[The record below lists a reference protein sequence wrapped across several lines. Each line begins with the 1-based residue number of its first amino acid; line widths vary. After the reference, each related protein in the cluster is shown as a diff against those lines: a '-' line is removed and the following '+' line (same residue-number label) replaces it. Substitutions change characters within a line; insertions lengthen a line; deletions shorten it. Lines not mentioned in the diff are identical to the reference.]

1 MKKTKKYLILSLI
14 LLAIAICYTALVK
27 MIDVQ
32 AIGPENSEVGFATI
46 NGAFHNKFGFS
57 EMFYKV
63 SKYAGYI
70 PFLLVAF
77 TGLMGLKELIEKKSL
92 SKVDSTI
99 YGLCGFYVL
108 FAIVYVAFEKI
119 AINFRPV
126 ILEEGLEASFPSTH
140 TMLAICICGSSMM
153 ASKYLI
159 KKENLRK
166 IFNICLEILMAVIVI
181 ARTLSGVHWITDI
194 IGGIIISS
202 YLLVLLKTFFDY
214 ASNDK
219 ECKH

>member
-1 MKKTKKYLILSLI
+1 
-14 LLAIAICYTALVK
+14 
-27 MIDVQ
+27 
-32 AIGPENSEVGFATI
+32 
-46 NGAFHNKFGFS
+46 
-57 EMFYKV
+57 
-63 SKYAGYI
+63 
-70 PFLLVAF
+70 
-77 TGLMGLKELIEKKSL
+77 
-92 SKVDSTI
+92 
-99 YGLCGFYVL
+99 
-108 FAIVYVAFEKI
+108 
-119 AINFRPV
+119 
-126 ILEEGLEASFPSTH
+126 
-140 TMLAICICGSSMM
+140 MM